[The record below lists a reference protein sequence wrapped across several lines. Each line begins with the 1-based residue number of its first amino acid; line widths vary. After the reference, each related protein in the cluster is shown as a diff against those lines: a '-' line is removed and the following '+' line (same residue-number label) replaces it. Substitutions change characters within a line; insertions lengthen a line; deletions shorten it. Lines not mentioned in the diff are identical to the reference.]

1 MTPQEKAISLTE
13 GFKPMVYPFAPG
25 SGHLTGTECEDTK
38 LDGAKEC
45 AIIAVDEIIRLADR
59 PDLFKM
65 RTKRQHINNSP
76 VDETYVE
83 YWDQVKKEIE
93 KL

>member
-1 MTPQEKAISLTE
+1 MSPKEKAEKLVSS
-13 GFKPMVYPFAPG
+13 FKPMVYPFAPG

-38 LDGAKEC
+38 LDGAKLC
-45 AIIAVDEIIRLADR
+45 AIMSVDEIIRLADR

-65 RTKRQHINNSP
+65 RTKRQHMNNSP

-83 YWDQVKKEIE
+83 YWVEVKKEIE

>member
-1 MTPQEKAISLTE
+1 M
-13 GFKPMVYPFAPG
+13 
-25 SGHLTGTECEDTK
+25 
-38 LDGAKEC
+38 
-45 AIIAVDEIIRLADR
+45 AVDEIIRLADR

-65 RTKRQHINNSP
+65 RTKRQHMNNSP

-83 YWDQVKKEIE
+83 YWVEVKKEIE